1 MLSVIPVT
9 RHCDA
14 YTPAVCPPLALH
26 IAPQCPGGV
35 YTYFPSRDSNMS
47 KRFCLPAIA
56 LFLTFSVAAATAQKP
71 PLTLDDFFNSVDIS
85 AARLSPDGR
94 AVVIATQRAD
104 WNQNVFRK
112 DLWLYR
118 DNGQGGGSLTQLTQ
132 SGRDYNPRWSPDGRW
147 IAFVSDRQASSENEE
162 ENSPGKGAEK
172 KHLPQIYLISPAGGE
187 AFPITSGA
195 ESVHTFAWSPDSRT
209 LFFATRTPWSPE
221 QDEAYKK
228 QWKDVIQYREEERG
242 DTVYGLSLDDA
253 LARHAAEGTK
263 SSEDHEKK
271 EKQPPATPGARV
283 LTASAY
289 RVAELEPSPD
299 GRTLAFSTG
308 SISERVEGVKPY
320 EIYALDLAGAAPQAA
335 RQLTHNNAL
344 EEHLRWAPDS
354 RRLFFR
360 VDMGSVE
367 GKYQDLQSRV
377 YSLDAGSGE
386 TTRWATG
393 FGGPVSP
400 FEITTAG
407 ALLAPARLGTQ
418 VQVYEERNA
427 GDRFEKKA
435 GWPGTYDSI
444 SVAEHSPRVA
454 VVYSS
459 MQRPAEVYLADSVD
473 KLADAR
479 PITAF
484 NKLFTERALPE
495 GKPYR
500 WTADD
505 GSPVEGML
513 IYPPGH
519 LGEKHLRM
527 LTLIHGGPADADG
540 DHFEADWYQWAG
552 LAATNGW
559 LVFEP
564 NYRGSS
570 GYGDKFMSQIV
581 PHLVSRPGKDI
592 LEGIDALVKDGIAD
606 PNQLAIAG
614 YSYGGYMT
622 NWLITQTTRFKAA
635 MTGAGAVEHAANW
648 GNDDLTYD
656 DAFYLGGRPWE
667 AESMYNQ
674 EAALWQINKVTTPT
688 HIVGGS
694 QDIRVSILEQ
704 YLLEHALRSLG
715 VPCTLLLFPG
725 EGHGLGNNP
734 WHGKIKVREELKWL
748 QKYAGG
754 GSAAGAA
761 GR

>member
-1 MLSVIPVT
+1 MSTELKKSSRV
-9 RHCDA
+9 RGGFCA
-14 YTPAVCPPLALH
+14 LAV
-26 IAPQCPGGV
+26 
-35 YTYFPSRDSNMS
+35 
-47 KRFCLPAIA
+47 
-56 LFLTFSVAAATAQKP
+56 
-71 PLTLDDFFNSVDIS
+71 
-85 AARLSPDGR
+85 
-94 AVVIATQRAD
+94 
-104 WNQNVFRK
+104 
-112 DLWLYR
+112 
-118 DNGQGGGSLTQLTQ
+118 
-132 SGRDYNPRWSPDGRW
+132 
-147 IAFVSDRQASSENEE
+147 
-162 ENSPGKGAEK
+162 
-172 KHLPQIYLISPAGGE
+172 
-187 AFPITSGA
+187 
-195 ESVHTFAWSPDSRT
+195 
-209 LFFATRTPWSPE
+209 
-221 QDEAYKK
+221 
-228 QWKDVIQYREEERG
+228 
-242 DTVYGLSLDDA
+242 DDA

-263 SSEDHEKK
+263 AEDKEKK

-283 LTASAY
+283 LTTSAY
-289 RVAELEPSPD
+289 RITELAPSPD

-308 SISERVEGVKPY
+308 SISERVEGVKAY
-320 EIYALDLAGAAPQAA
+320 EIYSVDPSQAGPQTA
-335 RQLTHNNAL
+335 RQLTHNDAL

-367 GKYQDLQSRV
+367 GNYEDLQSRV
-377 YSLDAGSGE
+377 YSLDVATAQTS
-386 TTRWATG
+386 RWAAN
-393 FGGPVSP
+393 FGGPLSP
-400 FEITTAG
+400 FEITQAG
-407 ALLAPARLGTQ
+407 ELLVPARLGTQ
-418 VQVYEERNA
+418 VQVYQERSA
-427 GDRFEKKA
+427 ASPFEKQP
-435 GWPGTYDSI
+435 GWPGTYDT
-444 SVAEHSPRVA
+444 VAVASHSPRVA
-454 VVYSS
+454 LVYSS
-459 MQRPAEVYLADSVD
+459 LQRPTEVYLADSTD
-473 KLADAR
+473 KLAQAR
-479 PITAF
+479 QITAF

-505 GSPVEGML
+505 GSSVEGML

-519 LGEKHLRM
+519 LGEKHMRM

-581 PHLVSRPGKDI
+581 PHIVSRPGKDI
-592 LEGIDALVKDGIAD
+592 LEGIDALVKEGIAD
-606 PNQLAIAG
+606 PDHLAVAG

-622 NWLITQTTRFKAA
+622 NWLITQTPRFKAA

-656 DAFYLGGRPWE
+656 DAYYLGGRPWE
-667 AESMYNQ
+667 AEATYNQ

-704 YLLEHALRSLG
+704 YLLEHALKSLG

-725 EGHGLGNNP
+725 EGHSLGNNP

-748 QKYAGG
+748 EKYAGG
-754 GSAAGAA
+754 GTTAAS

>member
-1 MLSVIPVT
+1 MTKKNFVPALVFSLIFFLS
-9 RHCDA
+9 
-14 YTPAVCPPLALH
+14 
-26 IAPQCPGGV
+26 
-35 YTYFPSRDSNMS
+35 
-47 KRFCLPAIA
+47 
-56 LFLTFSVAAATAQKP
+56 AAAAQKP
-71 PLTLDDFFNSVDIS
+71 PLTLDEFFNSVDIT
-85 AARLSPDGR
+85 AVEMAPDGR
-94 AVVIATQRAD
+94 AVVIGAQRAD
-104 WNQNVFRK
+104 WNQNDFRK

-118 DNGQGGGSLTQLTQ
+118 DNGQGGGTLLQLTQ
-132 SGRDYNPRWSPDGRW
+132 SGHDSSPRWSPDGRW
-147 IAFVSDRQASSENEE
+147 IAFTSDREVSSENEE
-162 ENSPGKGAEK
+162 QNAPGKGSEK
-172 KHLPQIYLISPAGGE
+172 KHITQIYLISPDGGE
-187 AFPITSGA
+187 AFPITSGE
-195 ESVHTFAWSPDSRT
+195 ESVHTFAWSPDSRS
-209 LFFATRTPWSPE
+209 LYFATRTPWSSE
-221 QDEAYKK
+221 QEEAYKK
-228 QWKDVIQYREEERG
+228 EWKDVVQYREDERG
-242 DTVYGLSLDDA
+242 DTVYALGLDDA
-253 LARHAAEGTK
+253 LARHAAAGTK
-263 SSEDHEKK
+263 TAEDKEKK
-271 EKQPPATPGARV
+271 EKQPPATPGTRILA
-283 LTASAY
+283 TSAY
-289 RVAELEPSPD
+289 RVGELAPSPD
-299 GRTLAFSTG
+299 SRTLAFSTG

-320 EIYALDLAGAAPQAA
+320 EIYSVDLGNSGPQTP
-335 RQLTHNNAL
+335 RQLTHNNAI

-354 RRLFFR
+354 HQLFFR

-377 YSLDAGSGE
+377 YSLDVASGQ
-386 TTRWATG
+386 TTRWAAT
-393 FGGPVSP
+393 FGGPLSP
-400 FEITTAG
+400 FEITPG
-407 ALLAPARLGTQ
+407 GELLAPARLGTQ
-418 VQVYEERNA
+418 VQVYEEKSA
-427 GDRFEKKA
+427 TSPFEKKA
-435 GWPGTYDSI
+435 GWPGTYDMAA
-444 SVAEHSPRVA
+444 VATRSPRVA

-459 MQRPAEVYLADSVD
+459 LQRPTEVYLAESAD
-473 KLADAR
+473 KLAGAR
-479 PITAF
+479 QITAF
-484 NKLFTERALPE
+484 NKLFTQRALPE

-505 GSPVEGML
+505 DSPVEGML

-519 LGEKHLRM
+519 FGEKHLRL

-540 DHFEADWYQWAG
+540 DHFEADWYQWAA

-570 GYGDKFMSQIV
+570 GYGDKFMNQIV

-592 LEGIDALVKDGIAD
+592 LEGVDALVKEGIAD
-606 PNQLAIAG
+606 PDRLAIAG

-635 MTGAGAVEHAANW
+635 ITGAGAIEHAANW

-704 YLLEHALRSLG
+704 YLLEHALQSLG

-725 EGHGLGNNP
+725 EGHSLGNNP

-754 GSAAGAA
+754 SGASSVTAAAEP
-761 GR
+761 R

>member
-1 MLSVIPVT
+1 MVKKNCLTTVFLLFALLAT
-9 RHCDA
+9 
-14 YTPAVCPPLALH
+14 AV
-26 IAPQCPGGV
+26 
-35 YTYFPSRDSNMS
+35 
-47 KRFCLPAIA
+47 
-56 LFLTFSVAAATAQKP
+56 AQKP
-71 PLTLDDFFNSVDIS
+71 PLTLDNFFNSVDITAVKLS
-85 AARLSPDGR
+85 ADGR
-94 AVVIATQRAD
+94 SVVIGTQRAD
-104 WNQNVFRK
+104 WNQNIFRK

-118 DNGQGGGSLTQLTQ
+118 DNGQGGGSLVQLTQ
-132 SGRDYNPRWSPDGRW
+132 SGHDYDPRWSPDGRW
-147 IAFVSDRQASSENEE
+147 IAFVSDREVSSENEE
-162 ENSPGKGAEK
+162 ENAPGKGAEK
-172 KHLPQIYLISPAGGE
+172 KHVAQIYLISPDGGE
-187 AFPITSGA
+187 AFPVTSGE
-195 ESVHTFAWSPDSRT
+195 ESVHTFAWSSASRSIY
-209 LFFATRTPWSPE
+209 FATRIPWSSE
-221 QDEAYKK
+221 QGEAYKK
-228 QWKDVIQYREEERG
+228 EWKDVIQYREEERG
-242 DTVYGLSLDDA
+242 DTVYALGLDDA

-263 SSEDHEKK
+263 VAEDHEKK

-283 LTASAY
+283 LTTSTY
-289 RVAELEPSPD
+289 RVADLAPSPD
-299 GRTLAFSTG
+299 GRTLAFSTS
-308 SISERVEGVKPY
+308 SISEREEGVQPY
-320 EIYALDLAGAAPQAA
+320 EIYSVDLTNAGPRAP

-344 EEHLRWAPDS
+344 EEHLRWSPDS
-354 RRLFFR
+354 RQIFFR
-360 VDMGSVE
+360 VDDGSVE

-377 YSLDAGSGE
+377 YALDADSGQ
-386 TTRWATG
+386 TTRWAAN
-393 FGGPVSP
+393 FGGPLMP
-400 FEITTAG
+400 FEITSTG
-407 ALLAPARLGTQ
+407 ELLAPARLGTQ
-418 VQVYEERNA
+418 VQVYEEREAN
-427 GDRFEKKA
+427 GRFEKKA
-435 GWPGTYDSI
+435 GWPGTYDTLA
-444 SVAEHSPRVA
+444 VAAHSPRVA

-459 MQRPAEVYLADSVD
+459 LQRPTEVYLADSAD
-473 KLADAR
+473 KLAGAHQ
-479 PITAF
+479 ITAF
-484 NKLFTERALPE
+484 NKLLTERALPE

-505 GSPVEGML
+505 GAAVEGML
-513 IYPPGH
+513 IYPPGNS
-519 LGEKHLRM
+519 GEKHLRM

-540 DHFEADWYQWAG
+540 DHFEADWYQWAD

-570 GYGDKFMSQIV
+570 GYGDQFMSQIV

-606 PNQLAIAG
+606 PDHLAVAG

-704 YLLEHALRSLG
+704 YLLEHALKSLG

-725 EGHGLGNNP
+725 EGHSLGNNP
-734 WHGKIKVREELKWL
+734 WHGRIKVREELKWL
-748 QKYAGG
+748 QNYAGG
-754 GSAAGAA
+754 GATNAAVA